1 MRWIAL
7 QACSPEPGVANE
19 AVQRAVCTISLGYTP
34 RVAIYANAV
43 VLEVSGSLRL
53 FGGLNRLAALMK
65 ADLAQ
70 FFKLNSLPAHVLCA
84 QAATS
89 LIAIGRLQLLLD
101 NKAIPKRVAD
111 MPMHTLAAT
120 HPHLAVLERIGCRTW
135 GDLLDLPRDGVARR
149 FGKSLLAA
157 LDQARGAQPEPY
169 TWRVL
174 PSQFVQKIE
183 LNALVIHATAL
194 MAGVELLLVQL
205 HAWLLGCQSGLCAL
219 KLVWHLDP
227 RRGAELTGEITI
239 RTAQPAQDL
248 KHVAR
253 LIAER
258 LNQEVLHAPVH
269 SMTLMSLETTRL
281 QDAAGATASLLLE
294 TRQKGVSAVQLI
306 ERLSA
311 RLGSGSVQ
319 VWQPQ
324 ASHRPEAM
332 QRWVNAAS
340 GLVQSRVLI
349 ATHSGAAGA
358 HNTKAE
364 GQKHV
369 KISQKTSPL
378 DFACQTIGFNTLNAL
393 NPLNALNAFN
403 PLLPSW
409 LMAQPLKLTSRSG
422 APQYQGPL
430 VKLAGPQ
437 RLEATGWLISKEF
450 DQPDIAPAMR
460 DYYIYRNAQ
469 GALLWIYSERLTLTP
484 SNQVQREW
492 YLQGVFA

>member
-19 AVQRAVCTISLGYTP
+19 AVQLAICSILLGYTP
-34 RVAIYANAV
+34 RVAVCANAV
-43 VLEVSGSLRL
+43 VVEVSGSLRL
-53 FGGLNRLAALMK
+53 FGGLNRLAELIK

-70 FFKLNSLPAHVLCA
+70 FFKLNSLSAHILCA

-89 LIAIGRLQLLLD
+89 LIAIGRLQLLLE
-101 NKAIPKRVAD
+101 NKDIPKRVAD

-120 HPHLAVLERIGCRTW
+120 HPHHAVLERIGCRTW
-135 GDLLDLPRDGVARR
+135 SDLLDLPRDGVARR
-149 FGKSLLAA
+149 FGKDLLTA
-157 LDQARGAQPEPY
+157 LDRARGAQPEPY
-169 TWRVL
+169 TWCVL
-174 PSQFVQKIE
+174 PSQFVQKME
-183 LNALVIHATAL
+183 LDALVIQANAL

-239 RTAQPAQDL
+239 RTGQPAQDL
-248 KHVAR
+248 RHVAR

-269 SMTLMSLETTRL
+269 SITLISLETTRL
-281 QDAAGATASLLLE
+281 LDASSATASLLME

-311 RLGSGSVQ
+311 RLGADSVQ
-319 VWQPQ
+319 IWQPQ

-332 QRWVNAAS
+332 QRWVNAAQ
-340 GLVQSRVLI
+340 GRIQTPVLN
-349 ATHSGAAGA
+349 ATQSGATSARKI
-358 HNTKAE
+358 TVK
-364 GQKHV
+364 GQKYV
-369 KISQKTSPL
+369 KTRQKTTPCDSVT
-378 DFACQTIGFNTLNAL
+378 QTVAYNAL
-393 NPLNALNAFN
+393 FPT
-403 PLLPSW
+403 W
-409 LMAQPLKLTSRSG
+409 LMSHPVKLTSRSG

-437 RLEATGWLISKEF
+437 RLEATGWLVA
-450 DQPDIAPAMR
+450 DCPDIAPAMR
-460 DYYIYRNAQ
+460 DYFIYRNAQ
-469 GALLWIYSERLTLTP
+469 GTLLWIYSERLTRS
-484 SNQVQREW
+484 SNEQAQREW